1 MTPELTILGWTLVL
15 ALVQIMLPSLF
26 RTRETGAAYN
36 VSARDGVGPPVG
48 KITGRLQRAQANL
61 FETLPLF
68 AAAVLII
75 HVTAQ
80 ESVLTLYGAAL
91 YLAARV
97 IYVPLYAFGIPVVR
111 TLVWL
116 VSIAG
121 LLMLLWAII
130 VPIVH

>member
-36 VSARDGVGPPVG
+36 VSARDGAGPPVG

-80 ESVLTLYGAAL
+80 ESTLTLYGAAL

-116 VSIAG
+116 VSVAG
-121 LLMLLWAII
+121 LLMLLWAIL
-130 VPIVH
+130 VR

>member
-36 VSARDGVGPPVG
+36 VSARDGAGPPVG

-68 AAAVLII
+68 AVAVLII

-116 VSIAG
+116 VSVAG

>member
-15 ALVQIMLPSLF
+15 ALVQIMLPSLS
-26 RTRETGAAYN
+26 RTRETGTAYN
-36 VSARDGVGPPVG
+36 VSARDGAGPPVG

-68 AAAVLII
+68 AAAVLIL

-80 ESVLTLYGAAL
+80 ESTLTLYGAAL

-116 VSIAG
+116 VSVAG
-121 LLMLLWAII
+121 LLMLLFAIL
-130 VPIVH
+130 VH